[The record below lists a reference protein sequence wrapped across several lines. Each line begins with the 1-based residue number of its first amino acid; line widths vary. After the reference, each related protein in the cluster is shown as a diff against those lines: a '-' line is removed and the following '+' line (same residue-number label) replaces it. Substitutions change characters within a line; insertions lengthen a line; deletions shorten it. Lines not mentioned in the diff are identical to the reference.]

1 MNCNLITDPQ
11 ILILA
16 SLADGEKHGYAMMED
31 IERFGGIRLGAGTL
45 YGAIT
50 RLEEQGWIERVES
63 EDRRKPYRIT
73 GLGVQHL
80 EEQMEGLNRV
90 VKTAQRRLK
99 HA

>member
-1 MNCNLITDPQ
+1 VNCNFITDPQ

-31 IERFGGIRLGAGTL
+31 IDQFGGVRLGAGTL

-50 RLEEQGWIERVES
+50 RLEEQGWIERVDS
-63 EDRRKPYRIT
+63 TDRRKPYRIT
-73 GLGVQHL
+73 GLGIKHL
-80 EEQMEGLNRV
+80 EQQMDAMNRV
-90 VKTAQRRLK
+90 VRTALRRLK

>member
-1 MNCNLITDPQ
+1 MNCNFITDPQ

-16 SLADGEKHGYAMMED
+16 SLAGGEKHGYAMMED
-31 IERFGGIRLGAGTL
+31 IAQFGGVRLGAGTL

-50 RLEEQGWIERVES
+50 RLEEQGWIARVES

-73 GLGVQHL
+73 GLGVKQL
-80 EEQMEGLNRV
+80 EEQTASLGRV

>member
-1 MNCNLITDPQ
+1 MNCNFITDPQ

-31 IERFGGIRLGAGTL
+31 IDQFGGVRLGAGTL

-50 RLEEQGWIERVES
+50 RLEEQGWIERVDS
-63 EDRRKPYRIT
+63 TDRRKPYRIT
-73 GLGVQHL
+73 GLGIKRL
-80 EEQMEGLNRV
+80 EEQMDAMNRV
-90 VKTAQRRLK
+90 VKTALRRLK